1 MLQWLGTQVQ
11 QLTSGYEV
19 HKQIGSGGAGA
30 APVEGLLCQ
39 TRTNSQPVSLF
50 TFDTSST
57 NAKQS
62 ADVLKKDCSTLAR
75 LRHPNILEV
84 KAAASETSN
93 SNSLSFAAEPLVAN
107 LANVLGNL
115 NGFDHTSPAKF
126 KDEFKLDEV
135 DIQRGILSLC
145 QALEFLHKNG
155 WTHVALSPEAIFI
168 NAKGDWKLAL
178 FSFAQHSTSSP
189 TASSPFYLSNY
200 PPFCSP
206 SLDFL
211 APETVLDSSCST
223 ASDLWSLGC
232 LIYSLYNYGHSPIS
246 CAGNVNSYKSRMM
259 SALDSLFSNSN
270 NLPQGLEDLVRGLL
284 KQSPQQRLSLSS
296 FQSSPYFDNLLV
308 STITFLETIVEKN
321 QVTKAQFFKGLVQ
334 ILPQYSMKT
343 VNRKILPALLGE
355 LKDPLMSPFILPC
368 LFWISE
374 NSSEQEFTTGIL
386 PSLKPIFQL
395 NEPPQALL
403 LLLSRMDIFMKKITS
418 ADVFKRGPYPPQHDI
433 FTNDFKSTDFN
444 STDVMP
450 LLYTSLTT
458 PHPQIQE
465 QAIKTIPIL
474 LPNLDF
480 STVKSSLFPKLAHIY
495 QTSTTL
501 SIRVACLI
509 TLHAMLKLLDKFT
522 VVEKVVPLLKGNTI
536 REASVL
542 VALLVVW
549 EEVAKVVEKEVVA
562 GVVLGEC
569 WKMAVDPC
577 LNVKQFRR
585 FMKVIREIGERVEE
599 AQVKFLEERKGVME
613 VSPEVSGLKVG
624 GAGGSGSGAGRS
636 EGVSQA
642 PDFASLVR
650 GSTRPSAAAAAT
662 APSSSADVNG
672 FADFTSFSQTSQP
685 TSQHRQSN
693 EWAAFNQPPQSSIS
707 TNAVPIQQPLQPTSN
722 ASFANWNSQPSFT
735 STSNVM
741 SPIQPTAT
749 QSFSVK
755 IPTTSASNSSSYGGV
770 FGASTPSTVIP
781 TLAPPPMF
789 ASTPLQ
795 PSGGVTSFSAAPPPG
810 WGTQQPVMMGQNFM
824 TPMVGQQQFS
834 GQQQSSAQASKRS
847 NKMNEFDPFG

>member
-19 HKQIGSGGAGA
+19 HKQIGSGGAGLQWKVFSA
-30 APVEGLLCQ
+30 
-39 TRTNSQPVSLF
+39 TSRTNSQPVSLF

-126 KDEFKLDEV
+126 KDEFKLDE
-135 DIQRGILSLC
+135 
-145 QALEFLHKNG
+145 NG

-189 TASSPFYLSNY
+189 TATSPFYLSNY

-270 NLPQGLEDLVRGLL
+270 NLPQGLEAGNIGKCTQNVGREVKDEFEKKGHNKSESDADIHLESVEGGLKTYAMTKSQTAPHLTWEFIDLVRGLL
-284 KQSPQQRLSLSS
+284 KQSPQQRLSLAS

-403 LLLSRMDIFMKKITS
+403 LLLSRMDIFMKKLRLLMYS
-418 ADVFKRGPYPPQHDI
+418 NAVH
-433 FTNDFKSTDFN
+433 
-444 STDVMP
+444 VMP

-522 VVEKVVPLLKGNTI
+522 V
-536 REASVL
+536 RL

-585 FMKVIREIGERVEE
+585 FMKVIREIGEKVEE

-613 VSPEVSGLKVG
+613 VSPEVSGLKIS
-624 GAGGSGSGAGRS
+624 GAGGSGSGASRS

-662 APSSSADVNG
+662 ALSSSADVNG
-672 FADFTSFSQTSQP
+672 FADFAPFSQTSQP

-693 EWAAFNQPPQSSIS
+693 EWAAFNQPSQSSIS

-722 ASFANWNSQPSFT
+722 ASFANWNSQPQHQT
-735 STSNVM
+735 
-741 SPIQPTAT
+741 
-749 QSFSVK
+749 
-755 IPTTSASNSSSYGGV
+755 SSYGGV

-795 PSGGVTSFSAAPPPG
+795 PSGGVTLFSAAPPPG
-810 WGTQQPVMMGQNFM
+810 WGTQQPVMMGQKFM